1 MGKIRDLIFFDIAI
15 DLGTANTLVYVKNK
29 GIVLNEPSVVAVEK
43 TWNSQKIFAVGNEAK
58 KMLGRTAGNIKAIRP
73 LRDGVIADF
82 ELAEQL
88 IRHFIKKVY
97 KHTHFKR
104 YLIVICVPSGSTPV
118 ERRAI
123 QDSAYNAGANTV
135 YLVEEPIAAA
145 IGANLPIMEPVGSM
159 VVDIGGGTT
168 EVAVMSLG
176 NIVYSRSAKIAGDK
190 MDETIISYIKKKYT
204 MQLGESTAQ
213 KIKELIGSAI
223 IIKKNPDNNLLVK
236 GLDLSSGYP
245 KEVLITEE
253 DVCEALRPCVNE
265 ILEICKDSLE
275 NTPPELVADLMEKGI
290 VLAGGGALLKNLD
303 VFITN
308 ATGVPVII
316 APNPLEC
323 VSRGTGKIIENLD
336 KFRNMLTYY

>member
-1 MGKIRDLIFFDIAI
+1 MGKIRDLVFFDIAI

-58 KMLGRTAGNIKAIRP
+58 KMLGRTAGNIKAVRP

-97 KHTHFKR
+97 KHTYFKR
-104 YLIVICVPSGSTPV
+104 SLIVICVPSGSTPV

-213 KIKELIGSAI
+213 KIKELIGSAVI
-223 IIKKNPDNNLLVK
+223 TKKNPDNNLLVK

-253 DVCEALRPCVNE
+253 DVCEALKPCVNE

-323 VSRGTGKIIENLD
+323 VSRGTGKIVENLD